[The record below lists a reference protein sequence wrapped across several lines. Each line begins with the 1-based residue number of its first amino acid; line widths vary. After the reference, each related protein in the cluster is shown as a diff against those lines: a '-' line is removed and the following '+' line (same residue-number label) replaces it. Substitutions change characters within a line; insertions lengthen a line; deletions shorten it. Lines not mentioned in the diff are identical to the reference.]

1 MDNKKFKFKRY
12 KVNYK
17 KHYYYIYIPF
27 VYDHI
32 WYVDFGNAWYGGGF
46 FDANIKNLKYLLAC
60 FCLLAFNPYAIVY
73 LPISK
78 NKRPNTF
85 AYGDNC
91 EYDVILKT
99 TKVSI
104 KDKDIKK
111 IVRNLNKYFKW
122 TTYKLKVDLDRMR
135 RYFRRTI
142 EKVDKIPCE
151 KILINSDGYLNNGI
165 IHYSFAQEWY
175 QYEAVD
181 LLRYFNKSVFH
192 RNDFSSCY
200 DKEHDYFRP
209 EISCFVYNGKKRDKY
224 TYNKPALTLYIE
236 FYDLSIINRYV
247 KEKVYLVDKNKTD
260 Y

>member
-32 WYVDFGNAWYGGGF
+32 WYVDFGDTWYGGGF
-46 FDANIKNLKYLLAC
+46 FDADIKNLKYLLAC

-73 LPISK
+73 LPIRK

-104 KDKDIKK
+104 KDKDVKT
-111 IVRNLNKYFKW
+111 IVRNIKYYKW
-122 TTYKLKVDLDRMR
+122 TTYKLKVDLDRMKL
-135 RYFRRTI
+135 YFRKI
-142 EKVDKIPCE
+142 KEKMEKIPCD

-175 QYEAVD
+175 QYQAVD
-181 LLRYFNKSVFH
+181 LIEYFTKVVFH

-209 EISCFVYNGKKRDKY
+209 EISCFVYNGKK
-224 TYNKPALTLYIE
+224 PALTFYIE
-236 FYDLSIINRYV
+236 FYDLNIINRYV
-247 KEKVYLVDKNKTD
+247 KEKVYLVDKNKNE